1 MTLAGR
7 QKQEYE
13 SQNPTDAI
21 YVEAFFRYYQL
32 NRFFTHSLIDNHNS
46 FTFLTEMFQLFPI
59 CEAFPEQEYYVD

>member
-7 QKQEYE
+7 HKQEYE

-32 NRFFTHSLIDNHNS
+32 IRFRTHSLMDNHNY
-46 FTFLTEMFQLFPI
+46 FTFLTEMVQLFPI
-59 CEAFPEQEYYVD
+59 CGAFPEQEHCVD